1 MKRFFSII
9 LILSVCITFSQETPN
24 FEAVDSL
31 YREDQFYFVTTYNAI
46 QNAPKAVSQN
56 SFSAGL
62 GIGFLRDFPINKSRT
77 FAIAPGLGFAY
88 NNYKQNLLISEKD
101 GQRYYSVIDGA
112 IDYKKNKFAI
122 YSVDVPI
129 EIRWRTST
137 FDSHKFWRI
146 YTGVK
151 LSYNFLNQS
160 RYIGPNESFKINNN
174 PDFNK
179 ITYGVYLTAGFNT
192 WNLYGYYGLQN
203 IFKTGSFNNEEP
215 LKMNSL
221 NLGLMF
227 YIL

>member
-9 LILSVCITFSQETPN
+9 LFFSFCNAFSQEVPN

-56 SFSAGL
+56 SFSVGL

-77 FAIAPGLGFAY
+77 FAIAPGIGFGY
-88 NNYKQNLLISEKD
+88 NNYKQNMLISEKE
-101 GQRYYSVIDGA
+101 GQRYYSVIDGT
-112 IDYKKNKFAI
+112 IDYKKNKFAL

-137 FDSHKFWRI
+137 FNSHKFWRI
-146 YTGVK
+146 YSGIK

-203 IFKTGSFNNEEP
+203 IFKKGSFNTEEP

>member
-1 MKRFFSII
+1 MKSFFSII
-9 LILSVCITFSQETPN
+9 LFLSFYNAFSQEVPD

-46 QNAPKAVSQN
+46 QNAPKAISQN
-56 SFSAGL
+56 SYSAGF
-62 GIGFLRDFPINKSRT
+62 GVGFLRDFPVNKLRT
-77 FAIAPGLGFAY
+77 FAVAPGLGLSY
-88 NNYKQNLLISEKD
+88 NNYKQNLLISERD
-101 GQRYYSVIDGA
+101 GERSYSAIDGG

-122 YSVDVPI
+122 YSIDVPI
-129 EIRWRTST
+129 ELRWRTST
-137 FDSHKFWRI
+137 FESHKFWRI
-146 YTGVK
+146 YAGVK

-179 ITYGVYLTAGFNT
+179 FSYGVYLTTGFNT
-192 WNLYGYYGLQN
+192 WNFYGYYGLQD
-203 IFKTGSFNNEEP
+203 IFKDVSFNSQEP
-215 LKMNSL
+215 LKMRSL